1 MTAVLL
7 YMRALAMLKSER
19 WLTAGLTFA
28 GVFIAVV
35 QLAEPIL
42 FGRVVDA
49 LSKGQAA
56 FPLIGLWA
64 ALGFFGIVAGVIV
77 AVAADRLAHRQRLAA
92 MGLAFERAITMPIS
106 YHAEKGSGAVV
117 RSILSGTDALF
128 WAWLGFMREQ
138 LTAIVSILFLIPTAL
153 SMDYRMAAILAALA
167 TAYLVLSTA
176 IINKTSDGQAAVERY
191 NIEVFGRVGD
201 VLGNVTVVQ
210 SFARLNAEVAA
221 MRSVM
226 DALLTAQYPVLTWWG
241 LLTMLT
247 RAAATITMVVVFA
260 VGALLA
266 ERGEITVGQI
276 VSFVAFATLLIGKLD
291 QLSGFVVRIFQQAPT
306 LRSYFT
312 LVDATTPIVEK
323 PDAVALEIPKGR
335 IAYDNVT
342 FQYGDSTQGV
352 FDMSFQAKPGE
363 TVAFVGPTGSGKTTT
378 LALLQRMRDPD
389 SGRVLIDGRDIRE
402 FTLSSLRHA
411 IAVVFQD
418 AGLFNRSIAENIR
431 IGRPEASDA
440 DVERAARL
448 AEAHEFIQRKPGG
461 YAFVIGERGAS
472 LSGGERQ
479 RIAIARAILKDA
491 PILVLDEATSAL
503 DAETEGRI
511 KRALDAL
518 RKGRTTFI
526 IAHRLSTV
534 ANAETIYVLD
544 QGRIVERGTFKGLI
558 AKKGLFARMV
568 AEGGFTE
575 PTAAEGSES
584 STVDGAQPAEAVAAA
599 PAGST

>member
-1 MTAVLL
+1 MTSVRL
-7 YMRALAMLKSER
+7 YIRALAMLQSER
-19 WLTAGLTFA
+19 WLTAALTLA
-28 GVFIAVV
+28 GIFIAIV

-42 FGRVVDA
+42 FGKVVDA
-49 LSKGQAA
+49 LSKGEGA

-64 ALGFFGIVAGVIV
+64 ALGFFGIIAGVLV

-128 WAWLGFMREQ
+128 WTWLGFMREQ
-138 LTAIVSILFLIPTAL
+138 LTAIVSIIFLVPAAL
-153 SMDYRMAAILAALA
+153 SIDARMAAILAALA
-167 TAYLVLSTA
+167 AAYVLLSLLV
-176 IINKTSDGQAAVERY
+176 INKTTDGQAAVERY
-191 NIEVFGRVGD
+191 NVEVYGRVGD

-210 SFARLNAEVAA
+210 SFSRLTAEMSA

-226 DALLTAQYPVLTWWG
+226 NDLLTAQYPVLTWWG
-241 LLTMLT
+241 LLTMMT

-260 VGALLA
+260 VGAILA

-291 QLSGFVVRIFQQAPT
+291 QLSGFVVRIFQQAPV
-306 LRSYFT
+306 LGSYFS
-312 LVDATTPIVEK
+312 LVDAAAPIVEK
-323 PDAVALEIPKGR
+323 TGARPLDIPKGEVR
-335 IAYDNVT
+335 YDNVT
-342 FQYGDSTQGV
+342 FRYGDSTQGV
-352 FDMSFQAKPGE
+352 FEMSFSVKPGE

-389 SGRVLIDGRDIRE
+389 QGRVLIDGGDIKDC
-402 FTLSSLRHA
+402 TLNSLRHA

-431 IGRPEASDA
+431 VGRPEASDA

-503 DAETEGRI
+503 DAETEARI

-518 RKGRTTFI
+518 RTGRTTFI

-534 ANAETIYVLD
+534 ANADTIYVLD
-544 QGRIVERGTFKGLI
+544 HGRIAEKGTFRQLI
-558 AKKGLFARMV
+558 AMRGLFARMV

-575 PTAAEGSES
+575 PTANEEAGEGAN
-584 STVDGAQPAEAVAAA
+584 GAKAAVAA
-599 PAGST
+599 PADAG